1 MVSEHSTRVK
11 FVMLLTSRNADVRVP
26 DQKEIIALL
35 KNVALKN
42 WLFVVNAVPK
52 HSELSQYIQK
62 ALICGVS

>member
-42 WLFVVNAVPK
+42 WLFAVNAVPK
-52 HSELSQYIQK
+52 HSELSKYIQK